1 MGFCLVLHL
10 ARMVFQLP
18 PGRIERAAY
27 GSLKVS
33 IGAMADDH
41 FFSLYL
47 QVNSNIVRA
56 TLLMVTDRS
65 FNGYFAVYEVFGE
78 SFEF

>member
-1 MGFCLVLHL
+1 
-10 ARMVFQLP
+10 MVFQSP

-33 IGAMADDH
+33 IGAMADYQ

-47 QVNSNIVRA
+47 QLNSKHC
-56 TLLMVTDRS
+56 MHHPSDGDRQELQWLFRS
-65 FNGYFAVYEVFGE
+65 L
-78 SFEF
+78 